1 MERRPLH
8 HVSLAEATTVT
19 GLIND
24 RTSDW
29 EDRMLARPT
38 TFGIFAAMAL
48 ALPPSRAPFFT
59 LGAGGAV
66 NLAVTS
72 DEARFGMSPVDV
84 EGAPLLTIS
93 LGATSAAGSL
103 SLSIS
108 GDRLPAKGRYPVRP
122 WEDRMASRPQFEAL
136 FVAGSPDH
144 PLGAFRG
151 EFGWVTITEVEPG
164 RISGVFE
171 VEGRGFVASDMNDED
186 RWVSVRGRFEA
197 QGDSTI
203 TSGQALSASM

>member
-1 MERRPLH
+1 
-8 HVSLAEATTVT
+8 VT

-38 TFGIFAAMAL
+38 TLGIFAAMAL

-84 EGAPLLTIS
+84 EEAPLLTIS

-122 WEDRMASRPQFEAL
+122 WEDRTASRPQFEAL

-151 EFGWVTITEVEPG
+151 EFGWVTITDVAPG

-171 VEGRGFVASDMNDED
+171 VEGRGFVASELDDED

-203 TSGQALSASM
+203 TSGQALSASMQ

>member
-1 MERRPLH
+1 
-8 HVSLAEATTVT
+8 
-19 GLIND
+19 
-24 RTSDW
+24 
-29 EDRMLARPT
+29 
-38 TFGIFAAMAL
+38 
-48 ALPPSRAPFFT
+48 
-59 LGAGGAV
+59 
-66 NLAVTS
+66 
-72 DEARFGMSPVDV
+72 MSPVDV

-122 WEDRMASRPQFEAL
+122 WEDRTASRPQFEAL

-171 VEGRGFVASDMNDED
+171 VEGRGFVASDVNDED

-203 TSGQALSASM
+203 ASGQALSASMQ

>member
-1 MERRPLH
+1 
-8 HVSLAEATTVT
+8 
-19 GLIND
+19 
-24 RTSDW
+24 
-29 EDRMLARPT
+29 MLARPT
-38 TFGIFAAMAL
+38 TLGIFAAMAL

-122 WEDRMASRPQFEAL
+122 WEDRTASRPQFEAL

-171 VEGRGFVASDMNDED
+171 VEGRGFVASDVNDED

-203 TSGQALSASM
+203 ASGQALSASMQ